1 MRVLVIGG
9 GRVPSRFF
17 VGPGGASVASQLSPL
32 AGTLFYLAAL
42 MLQVPAAAIF
52 KQMRQW
58 RSEIASKTLP
68 NLVNTLIQRAES
80 GVNASVVKAE

>member
-1 MRVLVIGG
+1 
-9 GRVPSRFF
+9 
-17 VGPGGASVASQLSPL
+17 
-32 AGTLFYLAAL
+32 

-80 GVNASVVKAE
+80 GVNASVVKEE